1 MAKRT
6 KWGVFSLSQYPD
18 QSMRVEGL
26 EADMKLF
33 ELAEALGY
41 DTAWVA
47 EHLFSTYGIA
57 TSTQVIAAS
66 VLQRVKRMR
75 MGSPCTRFTFVCMGT

>member
-1 MAKRT
+1 MRNGL

-18 QSMRVEGL
+18 QTSRVEGL
-26 EADMKLF
+26 EADLKLF

-47 EHLFSTYGIA
+47 EHLFSTYGIV
-57 TSTQVIAAS
+57 TSTQVLCAAAA
-66 VLQRVKRMR
+66 QRLRR
-75 MGSPCTRFTFVCMGT
+75 